1 MININITTLVS
12 LAFVTIWKFI
22 QSKEER
28 ECDRRAQEA
37 IKRADDV
44 IARTEKLLE
53 DLEK

>member
-1 MININITTLVS
+1 MSLVGN
-12 LAFVTIWKFI
+12 LFK
-22 QSKEER
+22 SKEER
-28 ECDRRAQEA
+28 ERDRRVQEA